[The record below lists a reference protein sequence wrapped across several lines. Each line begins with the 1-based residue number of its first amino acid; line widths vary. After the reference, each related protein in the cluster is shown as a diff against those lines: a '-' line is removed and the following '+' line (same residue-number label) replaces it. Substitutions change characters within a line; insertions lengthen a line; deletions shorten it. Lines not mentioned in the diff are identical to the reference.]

1 MFVFAVLF
9 SAEEPIPGYAPSLMG
24 ALGLF
29 SLVGCG
35 LLKSVYI
42 KDNLHLDI
50 TPQDLGIK
58 SLCYY
63 TIKGAQLYQER

>member
-1 MFVFAVLF
+1 
-9 SAEEPIPGYAPSLMG
+9 MG